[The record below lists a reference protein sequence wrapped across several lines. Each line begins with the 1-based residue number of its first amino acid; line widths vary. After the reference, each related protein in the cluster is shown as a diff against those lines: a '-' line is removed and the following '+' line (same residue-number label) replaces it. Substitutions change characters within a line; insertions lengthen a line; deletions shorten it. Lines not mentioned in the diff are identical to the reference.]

1 MPAEQI
7 IKLGSPHKDI
17 TQTQQKTKKKK
28 KDLIVP
34 LFD

>member
-28 KDLIVP
+28 GYTYH
-34 LFD
+34 